1 VDIGLDMTLQA
12 WFRQEKFTTICFDNE
27 LYANT
32 GGQESGL
39 MQKGF
44 VAKMAPVG
52 KLFDKVRLPEI
63 ARESGC
69 HYVVNCTVSK
79 PSLVEKVIRNAVHI
93 AREIGPTYLQLYTPC
108 ILEIGKNSME
118 GLQEMRDSEKPAER
132 FAYKEYVSE
141 PAKQLLA
148 NPPRRARSGKQ
159 RPSSWRAKH
168 KPEEAIMIKKRLNIR
183 MSGLGGQGAV
193 TAAHVLAMAANR
205 DGKFSISN
213 PFFGAEKRMAPAE
226 SYCRIGIERIY
237 DRGELVFPDVIQVFH
252 PQVITMGKSYTMP
265 FYSGVKEGGVVVI
278 NSAQPL
284 LSEEDIQRLKDLNV
298 AVFYIA
304 GTELAIEVA
313 GTELSTNMA
322 MIGSVA
328 GITKCVSM
336 EALDGALQERFGK
349 KFVASGGTASLDEAI
364 KKKFAKKEMLLA
376 KNLATVKAAYEIASE
391 WAEKNKVELQVGNP
405 AVAA

>member
-1 VDIGLDMTLQA
+1 
-12 WFRQEKFTTICFDNE
+12 
-27 LYANT
+27 
-32 GGQESGL
+32 
-39 MQKGF
+39 
-44 VAKMAPVG
+44 
-52 KLFDKVRLPEI
+52 
-63 ARESGC
+63 
-69 HYVVNCTVSK
+69 
-79 PSLVEKVIRNAVHI
+79 
-93 AREIGPTYLQLYTPC
+93 
-108 ILEIGKNSME
+108 
-118 GLQEMRDSEKPAER
+118 
-132 FAYKEYVSE
+132 
-141 PAKQLLA
+141 
-148 NPPRRARSGKQ
+148 
-159 RPSSWRAKH
+159 
-168 KPEEAIMIKKRLNIR
+168 MIKKRLNIR

-193 TAAHVLAMAANR
+193 TAAHVMAMAANR

-237 DRGELVFPDVIQVFH
+237 DRGELVFPDVI
-252 PQVITMGKSYTMP
+252 TMGKSYTMP
-265 FYSGVKEGGVVVI
+265 FYSGVKEGGVVII

-284 LSEEDIQRLKDLNV
+284 LSEEDINRLKDLNV
-298 AVFYIA
+298 ALFYIA

-313 GTELSTNMA
+313 GTELSTNMS

-376 KNLATVKAAYEIASE
+376 KNLATVKRAYEIASE
-391 WAEKNKVELQVGNP
+391 WADKNKVELRVGNP